1 MGGVDCGGGS
11 ADLTLFQTTMRQCG
25 ALGCL
30 IAIAVSC
37 PLPAAWAQTCAS
49 SIAETG
55 VVISDP
61 TVRESLAYREPITRL
76 VALHGTLDQALVS
89 WRLALRRH
97 ERALADAPSDRNRS
111 MVALSQA
118 MVEALECRQ
127 GGGPAAGGAP
137 SVAQAQR
144 LLAALGFD
152 PGPADG
158 ALGPRTQAALRAFQG
173 QAGLPADGLLDGPTM
188 AALTSAGAA
197 SGLTATGLSGSTL
210 TPTCPE
216 TLGYVRD
223 ELEGPG
229 MADADLDTPIPDTIE
244 RLGGVDTAASIV
256 EAEVADM
263 EAAIAAG
270 AGTAAGPMLR
280 DALRL
285 NQALLDAIRCYAR
298 AAPS

>member
-1 MGGVDCGGGS
+1 MDGVDRGGFG
-11 ADLTLFQTTMRQCG
+11 ADLTLFPSTMRRYA
-25 ALGCL
+25 ALCCL
-30 IAIAVSC
+30 IATAAASLV
-37 PLPAAWAQTCAS
+37 PVAWAQTCAS

-55 VVISDP
+55 VVIADP
-61 TVRESLAYREPITRL
+61 TVRESLAYREPIARV

-97 ERALADAPSDRNRS
+97 ERALADTPSDRNRS

-127 GGGPAAGGAP
+127 GGGPAPGGAP

-144 LLAALGFD
+144 MLAALGFD

-158 ALGPRTQAALRAFQG
+158 ALGPQTQAALRAFQTR
-173 QAGLPADGLLDGPTM
+173 AGLPPNGLLDGPTT
-188 AALTSAGAA
+188 AALARAGAT
-197 SGLTATGLSGSTL
+197 SGLTASGLSGSTL
-210 TPTCPE
+210 TPVCPE

-229 MADADLDTPIPDTIE
+229 MADAELDTPISETIE
-244 RLGGVDTAASIV
+244 RLGGVETAASII
-256 EAEVADM
+256 EAEVDDM